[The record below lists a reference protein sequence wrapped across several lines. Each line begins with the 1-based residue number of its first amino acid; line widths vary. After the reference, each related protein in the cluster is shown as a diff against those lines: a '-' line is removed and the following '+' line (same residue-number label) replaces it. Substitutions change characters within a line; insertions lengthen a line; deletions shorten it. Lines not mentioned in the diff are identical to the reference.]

1 LFDKRGTEILRGI
14 LLHVG
19 VSTTQLTPIARDL
32 FEIMNNPDRR
42 ERAQNLKVEMFAH
55 DLYSR
60 HHLPEEEETWE
71 LLIQYLV
78 EVTESE
84 FISDSSG
91 DGNNSELDG
100 QEPTHQLFKSP
111 YLHKQTLKHFFA

>member
-1 LFDKRGTEILRGI
+1 
-14 LLHVG
+14 
-19 VSTTQLTPIARDL
+19 
-32 FEIMNNPDRR
+32 
-42 ERAQNLKVEMFAH
+42 LKVEMFAH

-100 QEPTHQLFKSP
+100 QER
-111 YLHKQTLKHFFA
+111 

>member
-1 LFDKRGTEILRGI
+1 LKDRLFDKRGTEILRGI

-42 ERAQNLKVEMFAH
+42 ERAENLKVEMFAH

-78 EVTESE
+78 TESE

-100 QEPTHQLFKSP
+100 QER
-111 YLHKQTLKHFFA
+111 